1 MLTTSVK
8 LMTTVLRCFA
18 LFARGITIKRP
29 RDKVEAGRVPVKNL
43 CLTPVWFLIDR
54 GSGALPRPAFPLARL
69 VLPLAVCT
77 GLGGENNR
85 QGLFIVFGVF

>member
-8 LMTTVLRCFA
+8 HMTTVLRCFA
-18 LFARGITIKRP
+18 LFALGITIKRP

-77 GLGGENNR
+77 GLGEYVSPNH
-85 QGLFIVFGVF
+85 

>member
-1 MLTTSVK
+1 M
-8 LMTTVLRCFA
+8 
-18 LFARGITIKRP
+18 
-29 RDKVEAGRVPVKNL
+29 EAGRVPVKNL
-43 CLTPVWFLIDR
+43 CLTLVWSLIDR
-54 GSGALPRPAFPLARL
+54 GLGALPRPAFPLARL